1 MSDDKV
7 VDLTAPVDEAVAKIE
22 HLERQVADYKLLMA
36 DMQNSTRRLKEDSDR
51 QKKYFAEPL
60 ARDVLAIID
69 NLERARDAA
78 VGKGET
84 GILVDGIGATI
95 GATIDMLK
103 RHSVRK
109 IDVEQ
114 GSPFDPNLHMAVS
127 QQPTNDIP
135 AGDVYSVLQSGFT
148 FHDRVL
154 RPATVIVA
162 SDPPVGGTSEPEA

>member
-1 MSDDKV
+1 MSDEKI
-7 VDLTAPVDEAVAKIE
+7 VDLTAPVDETANRIAQ
-22 HLERQVADYKLLMA
+22 LERQVADYKLVVA
-36 DMQNSTRRLKEDSDR
+36 DVQNSTRRLKDDADR
-51 QKKYFAEPL
+51 QKKYSSESL

-127 QQPTNDIP
+127 QQPTNDVP
-135 AGDVYSVLQSGFT
+135 SGDVYQVLQGGFT

-162 SDPPVGGTSEPEA
+162 TEPPAGDESE